1 MRELNKEFENRK
13 IDYDKLLA
21 YGFDNNYSYETEIR
35 DGQFKIIV
43 ELREDKKVSRIMD
56 MAYEEEYT
64 LVDVADAV
72 GSFVGKLREEYEKV
86 LSDII
91 EKCTTSNVFKNNQ
104 TQKII
109 QYVREKYQDE
119 LEFLW
124 KSSPNNAIWRNK
136 ENQKW
141 YAILLTISAQKLG
154 INSQEQIEIIDLR
167 YPKEK
172 ISDIINNK
180 EIYAGYHMNKKSW
193 ITIVLDGSVT
203 TERIIEL
210 LDSSYLL
217 SLSK

>member
-43 ELREDKKVSRIMD
+43 ELKEDKKVSRIMD

-72 GSFVGKLREEYEKV
+72 GSFVRKLREEYEKV

-154 INSQEQIEIIDLR
+154 IDSQEQMEIIDLR